1 MYILYLFIASYLHF
15 KKKKKI
21 KKTYNVFFVKLTI
34 INKYTNKKKHNHIE
48 INIDV

>member
-1 MYILYLFIASYLHF
+1 MNILYVFIASYLHF
-15 KKKKKI
+15 QKKI

-34 INKYTNKKKHNHIE
+34 INHSTNKKKRNHIE